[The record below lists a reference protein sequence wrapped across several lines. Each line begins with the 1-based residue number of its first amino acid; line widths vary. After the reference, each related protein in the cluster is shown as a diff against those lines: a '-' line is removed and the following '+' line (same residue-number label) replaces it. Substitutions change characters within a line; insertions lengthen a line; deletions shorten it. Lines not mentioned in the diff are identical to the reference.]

1 MAQAKGVFIVSDVR
15 ITCILK
21 SPPQGGHEHITHA
34 GNSSGTWPVELIIGN
49 IERRIDTFFV
59 NDRTGKRAEVG
70 VVRAAG
76 KRPYIRTHA
85 DGYYNDNL
93 LSLTAC
99 PWRAAA

>member
-1 MAQAKGVFIVSDVR
+1 MSDVR

-21 SPPQGGHEHITHA
+21 SLPHGGHEHITHA
-34 GNSSGTWPVELIIGN
+34 GNSAGTWPVELIINN
-49 IERRIDTFFV
+49 IDRRVDTFFFQDV
-59 NDRTGKRAEVG
+59 RTGKRAEVG
-70 VVRAAG
+70 VVRGAG

-99 PWRAAA
+99 PWPVAA